1 MTGKKG
7 NARRDFPAVFKRL
20 FLCFW
25 DGKTQVY
32 SRSVIRIPAEQ
43 IADSLWVVVDGICI
57 SSRPSCRG
65 HIIIMIMIWS
75 ENGKEWIEMWLPER
89 IAWSAGAIK
98 SATGWWW
105 RWRSGWGGGRKGRV
119 DASRSASKRAGL
131 VLVAVAVGGTEL
143 GNCRR
148 RGPCGVM
155 RGPTTSGRANRLR
168 RPNGFVPVDSFS
180 FLLSHRRRSNSFFF
194 SYNGWQQQQPN

>member
-1 MTGKKG
+1 MPVVISLRCLKDFFFPFEIG
-7 NARRDFPAVFKRL
+7 RR
-20 FLCFW
+20 
-25 DGKTQVY
+25 
-32 SRSVIRIPAEQ
+32 RSIHRIPSEQ

-57 SSRPSCRG
+57 SSHAVDILLLLWFGLKMGR
-65 HIIIMIMIWS
+65 
-75 ENGKEWIEMWLPER
+75 EWIEMWLPER

-131 VLVAVAVGGTEL
+131 VLVVVAVGGTEL

-155 RGPTTSGRANRLR
+155 REPTTSGRANRLR
-168 RPNGFVPVDSFS
+168 PPNGFVPVDSFA

-194 SYNGWQQQQPN
+194 FPYNGWQQQQQPNKKFESRE